1 MSVFKNELKYNNQTY
16 EVELRQGDK
25 TIFASEVMKILGIS
39 EIEMR
44 YLLCRKELTT
54 LSKSTTSNRIPVL
67 DYSGGNIYE
76 NCFSLRE
83 VTAKKDSKLPKVINY
98 QEVTTMLR
106 KPDQVKDILTA
117 AINKGMCKPVNKTG
131 NYVRPLRNPPYEDY
145 FYIRSE
151 IEEINKYYF
160 GKDNEAF
167 KLIHREFARCNL
179 I

>member
-25 TIFASEVMKILGIS
+25 TIFAPDVMKILGIS

-44 YLLCRKELTT
+44 YLLNRKELTT
-54 LSKSTTSNRIPVL
+54 LSQSTTSNKIPAL

-151 IEEINKYYF
+151 IEEINKY
-160 GKDNEAF
+160 
-167 KLIHREFARCNL
+167 
-179 I
+179 